1 MMPIDLNFL
10 VVDDSFSIRK
20 AVKTSLKKFGFE
32 GKMYE
37 SDSALRARDFLLL
50 PENFEKVDF
59 IICDYEM
66 PGATGIFLLE
76 FVRNSEVY
84 RTVPFLILSAV
95 NNKGMIL
102 EAITK
107 GVTSYMLKPWE
118 DDAFKAKLEASW
130 IKRRNS

>member
-1 MMPIDLNFL
+1 
-10 VVDDSFSIRK
+10 
-20 AVKTSLKKFGFE
+20 
-32 GKMYE
+32 
-37 SDSALRARDFLLL
+37 
-50 PENFEKVDF
+50 
-59 IICDYEM
+59 M
-66 PGATGIFLLE
+66 PGAPGTFLLE

-130 IKRRNS
+130 VKRRNS

>member
-1 MMPIDLNFL
+1 MPIDLNFL

-50 PENFEKVDF
+50 PENFDKVDF

-66 PGATGIFLLE
+66 PEAPGTFLLE

-130 IKRRNS
+130 VKRRNS